1 MHYQP
6 FYQQTEIVLKSLCKY
21 INRMILNESSFCL
34 LCSNV
39 LNIVH
44 RSDLMSIQSVHDAS

>member
-1 MHYQP
+1 MHYHP
-6 FYQQTEIVLKSLCKY
+6 FYQKTEILLKSLCKY